1 MACRTCAP
9 YRCITICNAWVIIG
23 EYHNL
28 GKAYVK
34 KPDAHEIISARAW
47 NVSYT
52 QISNVFD
59 EEIWPAFEILNIR
72 IMVVA
77 FVTYVDL
84 WLVQILLDI
93 EDNHAVKV
101 AAIKANT

>member
-1 MACRTCAP
+1 M
-9 YRCITICNAWVIIG
+9 
-23 EYHNL
+23 
-28 GKAYVK
+28 KSFQ
-34 KPDAHEIISARAW
+34 HEPETF
-47 NVSYT
+47 SYT